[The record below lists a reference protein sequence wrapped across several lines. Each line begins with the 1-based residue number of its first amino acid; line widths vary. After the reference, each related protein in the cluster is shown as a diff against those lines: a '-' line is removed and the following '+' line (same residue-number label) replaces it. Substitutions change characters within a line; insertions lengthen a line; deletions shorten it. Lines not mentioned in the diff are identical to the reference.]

1 MSWRC
6 SFGATTLSRKCALTE
21 CFCFIFHVCF
31 RSLKVFRWDHTT
43 SSLASSMPA
52 TECSPLQEGR
62 IATVRW
68 GSKSFVQLLSY
79 AYTLH
84 CGSQGPLEWPV
95 SCRIRIANHLGK
107 PNPRYQRAPTA
118 QYPWSDFQKH
128 SSRVFGGAQGV
139 SRRFKMDIEHHI
151 RWNSDSFN

>member
-1 MSWRC
+1 
-6 SFGATTLSRKCALTE
+6 
-21 CFCFIFHVCF
+21 
-31 RSLKVFRWDHTT
+31 
-43 SSLASSMPA
+43 MPA

-107 PNPRYQRAPTA
+107 PNPRYQRAPTRSI
-118 QYPWSDFQKH
+118 PGLTSKNTPL
-128 SSRVFGGAQGV
+128 VFLEELKAFQGV
-139 SRRFKMDIEHHI
+139 SRWTLNITSDGTPILSIEELASAFLPPNLQALADL
-151 RWNSDSFN
+151 RQVL